1 MNRNHRIETKIS
13 IAYQDQLRQTAFH
26 EAGHATSI
34 YLYSQSYSLPT
45 VFFQIT
51 TKELCNNKLFVERT
65 NPSTADHFIGKIEG
79 DQLIQSLPPSLL
91 ESRGSLKAREQQA
104 YQTAYET
111 DIVNLLVGPLVEAKY
126 VALRDNENF
135 NPLLINTNALKYY
148 GGISDLDSVYD
159 YLYHFIPNKHE
170 REQKLVE
177 LFEKAFLFVNDPANW
192 KAIASLASY
201 ILNNKNKNITC
212 DEAFTVLDKSVTL
225 LTTAIN
231 KPTLQ

>member
-1 MNRNHRIETKIS
+1 MNRNHRKETKTP
-13 IAYQDQLRQTAFH
+13 IAYQDQLRKTAFH

-34 YLYSQSYSLPT
+34 YLYSQSYSLPN

-51 TKELCNNKLFVERT
+51 TKELCNNKLFVDRS
-65 NPSTADHFIGKIEG
+65 NPSTANHRISKIKG
-79 DQLIQSLPPSLL
+79 DQLIQSLASSLL
-91 ESRGSLKAREQQA
+91 ESRSSFKAMEQQA
-104 YQTAYET
+104 FQTAYET
-111 DIVNLLVGPLVEAKY
+111 DIINLLVGPLVEAKY

-148 GGISDLDSVYD
+148 GGISDLDCVYD